1 MPMSTTTTTT
11 STKQQH
17 VVLTMRPKKRKAEET
32 EDDLGSMT
40 KPRLEAF
47 AAKDGVFNLGAT
59 DFGPIPELGPVN
71 QAKLAAAGITTPAQ
85 LMGKFLLMGRPAFEE
100 WLFANDVGNVDS
112 CHGES
117 KRHKKYA
124 ALVEAWYVSNVG

>member
-1 MPMSTTTTTT
+1 
-11 STKQQH
+11 
-17 VVLTMRPKKRKAEET
+17 MRPKKRKAEE

-47 AAKDGVFNLGAT
+47 AAREGVFNLGAT

-100 WLFANDVGNVDS
+100 WLFANGVGNVDS

>member
-17 VVLTMRPKKRKAEET
+17 VVLTMRPKKRKAEE

-47 AAKDGVFNLGAT
+47 AAREGVFNLGAT

-85 LMGKFLLMGRPAFEE
+85 LMPGFGAT
-100 WLFANDVGNVDS
+100 
-112 CHGES
+112 
-117 KRHKKYA
+117 
-124 ALVEAWYVSNVG
+124 

>member
-1 MPMSTTTTTT
+1 MSTTTTTT
-11 STKQQH
+11 ATKQQH
-17 VVLTMRPKKRKAEET
+17 VVARLGTTRPLKRKAEE
-32 EDDLGSMT
+32 DLGSMT
-40 KPRLEAF
+40 KPRLEDF
-47 AAKDGVFNLGAT
+47 AAKEGVFNLGAT

-100 WLFANDVGNVDS
+100 WLFANGVGNVDS
-112 CHGES
+112 CPGES

>member
-1 MPMSTTTTTT
+1 MSTTTTTT
-11 STKQQH
+11 ATKQQH
-17 VVLTMRPKKRKAEET
+17 VVARLGTMRPLKRKAEE
-32 EDDLGSMT
+32 DLGSIT
-40 KPRLEAF
+40 QARLDDF
-47 AAKDGVFNLGAT
+47 AAKEGVFNLGAT

-100 WLFANDVGNVDS
+100 WLFANGVGNVDS